1 MSLNK
6 NHEVL
11 LKYDIHGRLLNG
23 TLLQQKIGV
32 RTMRVR
38 FFGESM
44 QNEIS
49 RST

>member
-1 MSLNK
+1 MFLRK
-6 NHEVL
+6 NDEIS
-11 LKYDIHGRLLNG
+11 LKYNIHGRLLNG
-23 TLLQQKIGV
+23 TLLRQKIGV
-32 RTMRVR
+32 KTMRVR